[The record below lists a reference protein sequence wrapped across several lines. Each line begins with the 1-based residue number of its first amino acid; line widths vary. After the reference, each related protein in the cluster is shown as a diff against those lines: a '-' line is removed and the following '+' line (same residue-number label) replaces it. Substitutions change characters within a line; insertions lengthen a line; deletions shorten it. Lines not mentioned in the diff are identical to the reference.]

1 MILTY
6 DNVVDQFAKIFTSW
20 SNPVFLILFITVTI
34 LFLLYF
40 FNKYLIKPLEKKH
53 KLELLQIEFNNSR
66 MMALFAE
73 LDPDPVIRVD
83 KSGII
88 NFFNNATTRF
98 FKLSNSTN
106 IYSYIKSIT
115 EKKLGEIITN
125 GSQYSFQYE
134 YNGAHFNV
142 LVKGDSSLGIAHFYL
157 RDITSIKN
165 LELQLKQLSNYL
177 QNQLDEERFRI
188 ANELHDGIIQ
198 EMYLIKMGISKLN
211 DRYDKDLIGTIKT
224 QIESTTEE
232 LRSIIYDLKPKV
244 LDELGLVPATK
255 TLCNNIMKETN
266 IKGSLEII
274 GLNGRLDKK
283 LEICFYRIIQ
293 EALGNIVKH
302 SNATEFEI
310 VFFKDESLV
319 RVIVKDNGSG
329 LKLNN
334 TEDVKSGFGFINM
347 RERIEGLGGILVV
360 NSIDNEGLTI
370 IAEVPVKE

>member
-1 MILTY
+1 MILAY

-20 SNPVFLILFITVTI
+20 SNPVFLILFITVI
-34 LFLLYF
+34 ILLLLFL

-53 KLELLQIEFNNSR
+53 KLELQQIEFNNSR

-83 KSGII
+83 SDGRI
-88 NFFNNATTRF
+88 NFFNSAATGF
-98 FKLSNSTN
+98 FNLSNSTS
-106 IYSYIKSIT
+106 IYSYIKSIP
-115 EKKLGEIITN
+115 EKKLGEIITT

-134 YNGAHFNV
+134 YNGAHFSI

-157 RDITSIKN
+157 RDITPIKN

-211 DRYDKDLIGTIKT
+211 DKYDKDLIGTIKT
-224 QIESTTEE
+224 QIESATEE

-244 LDELGLVPATK
+244 LDELGLIPAAK

-310 VFFKDESLV
+310 VFFKDESLL
-319 RVIVKDNGSG
+319 RVIIKDNGSG
-329 LKLNN
+329 LKLNDN
-334 TEDVKSGFGFINM
+334 QDAKSGFGFINM
-347 RERIEGLGGILVV
+347 RERIEGLGGILEV